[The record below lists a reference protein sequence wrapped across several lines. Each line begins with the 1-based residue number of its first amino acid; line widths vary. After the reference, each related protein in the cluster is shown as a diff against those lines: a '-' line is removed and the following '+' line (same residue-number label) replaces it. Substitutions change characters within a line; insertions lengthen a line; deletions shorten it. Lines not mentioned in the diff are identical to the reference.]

1 MASDVRIPS
10 RIFRFSPRVLLLLLI
25 LVVLAV
31 GLAAW
36 LLRPTAVNVL
46 MTVEPYSF
54 CRYDDGAGHLPL
66 GALVRVTNLSNSTV
80 WCLRSTRVQYE
91 LVDGKWSFHTT
102 SFGAKPREP
111 GQWMAGPYRWTAL
124 HTTESITILA
134 SPISENATEMKVAVP
149 FTTEWF
155 PTKAHWVF
163 CPVVKIVKKGQD
175 FFPEVK
181 EGAKQEE
188 EVLPLP

>member
-1 MASDVRIPS
+1 
-10 RIFRFSPRVLLLLLI
+10 
-25 LVVLAV
+25 
-31 GLAAW
+31 
-36 LLRPTAVNVL
+36 
-46 MTVEPYSF
+46 
-54 CRYDDGAGHLPL
+54 
-66 GALVRVTNLSNSTV
+66 
-80 WCLRSTRVQYE
+80 
-91 LVDGKWSFHTT
+91 
-102 SFGAKPREP
+102 
-111 GQWMAGPYRWTAL
+111 MAGPYRWTAL

-188 EVLPLP
+188 QVLPLP